1 MTEFDDN
8 TKFWV
13 FEDIT
18 PCSRRIR
25 FFCFVKTNEPIINNS
40 PGPPSPLQNLDSNM
54 QICKPRPKF
63 KSLNKQLTQRLVVR
77 CGIFYRDFYT
87 VTLNVSRDASIA
99 EIHELIIDDLH
110 KLFLATD
117 PHYPRCKLSRLTL
130 HGGQGGRFYWY
141 GTRALG
147 PSDRL
152 DEQSIRGDSILRSMF
167 VYDLREVE
175 DFRRGEIE
183 AEVELKEEME
193 MKMEM
198 EEEKE
203 KRMV

>member
-1 MTEFDDN
+1 M
-8 TKFWV
+8 
-13 FEDIT
+13 
-18 PCSRRIR
+18 R
-25 FFCFVKTNEPIINNS
+25 
-40 PGPPSPLQNLDSNM
+40 
-54 QICKPRPKF
+54 ICKPPPRF

-77 CGIFYRDFYT
+77 CGIFHRDFYT
-87 VTLNVSRDASIA
+87 VTLNVRRDASIA
-99 EIHELIIDDLH
+99 GIHELIIDDLH
-110 KLFLATD
+110 KLFLETD
-117 PHYPRCKLSRLTL
+117 PHYPRCKLSLLTL
-130 HGGQGGRFYWY
+130 YGGHGGRFYWY

-152 DEQSIRGDSILRSMF
+152 DEQSIRGDSMLRSMF
-167 VYDLREVE
+167 VYDLRGVE

-193 MKMEM
+193 MEIEMEIEMEMEM